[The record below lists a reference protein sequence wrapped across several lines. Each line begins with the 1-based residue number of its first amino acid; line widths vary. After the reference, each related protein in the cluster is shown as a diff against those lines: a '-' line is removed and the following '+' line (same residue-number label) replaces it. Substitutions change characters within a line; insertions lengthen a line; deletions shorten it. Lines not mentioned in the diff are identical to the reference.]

1 MRLESPTHKGGS
13 VSACEHVCQWER
25 VRKLG
30 KDKNIRKINEHSQL
44 GSLMLL
50 VLQDW
55 FKVWKTHWIKLFADF
70 SCQLSRNHGIENL
83 KSNVWETTGF
93 LKITLGNFVVIV
105 WLVLDRKYCPLYWK
119 CEFWNFCPLYI
130 LGCMNLNW
138 HIWLVILSWN
148 IPCQHSIKSSALWT
162 STFMEVWKLKVT
174 ASYHQFL
181 LQVGVL
187 AWIKFTVHSSTLTC
201 FIWIL
206 EWWDYS
212 ISWNC
217 CPSGKSNPQERLG
230 AWSIQTETPVRL
242 SSCQGSWS
250 MLDHAGTTCF
260 DISKAYFNC
269 MFFTTHTHT
278 HISINYCWLNRG
290 CKQMC
295 NYLNLSSNQ
304 FYLGWIT

>member
-1 MRLESPTHKGGS
+1 MKESYELQTCYSPLQLSPEISFTLQFLTIIKREIKEKYRSFRLCRGLCVCVCACEPVLERKKERRGETGECTRGSPTHKGGS

-30 KDKNIRKINEHSQL
+30 KDKNIKKICKHSQL

-93 LKITLGNFVVIV
+93 LKMTLGNFLVIF

-119 CEFWNFCPLYI
+119 CEFWNFCPLSI

-148 IPCQHSIKSSALWT
+148 IPCQHSIKSAALWI

-174 ASYHQFL
+174 ASYPQFL
-181 LQVGVL
+181 L
-187 AWIKFTVHSSTLTC
+187 
-201 FIWIL
+201 
-206 EWWDYS
+206 
-212 ISWNC
+212 
-217 CPSGKSNPQERLG
+217 
-230 AWSIQTETPVRL
+230 
-242 SSCQGSWS
+242 
-250 MLDHAGTTCF
+250 
-260 DISKAYFNC
+260 
-269 MFFTTHTHT
+269 
-278 HISINYCWLNRG
+278 
-290 CKQMC
+290 
-295 NYLNLSSNQ
+295 
-304 FYLGWIT
+304 